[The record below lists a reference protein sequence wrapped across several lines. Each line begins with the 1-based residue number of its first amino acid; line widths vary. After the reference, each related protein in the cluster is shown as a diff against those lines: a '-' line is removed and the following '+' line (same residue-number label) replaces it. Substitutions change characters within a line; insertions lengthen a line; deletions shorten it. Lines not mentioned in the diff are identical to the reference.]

1 LITSA
6 PIAKALLN
14 AHKRGVKVKVACEE
28 RDNHQGGVIGDGK
41 GGGSGDEEKRKEM
54 LKYKREKM
62 LL

>member
-1 LITSA
+1 M
-6 PIAKALLN
+6 
-14 AHKRGVKVKVACEE
+14 KVACGE
-28 RDNHQGGVIGDGK
+28 RDNHQGGVIGDGE

>member
-1 LITSA
+1 MIASA
-6 PIAKALLN
+6 SIAKAFLN
-14 AHKRGVKVKVACEE
+14 AHKRGVKVKVACGE
-28 RDNHQGGVIGDGK
+28 RDNHQGGVIGDGE

>member
-1 LITSA
+1 M
-6 PIAKALLN
+6 
-14 AHKRGVKVKVACEE
+14 KVACEE